1 MKTVLPLLL
10 FAFIMHGQTQS
21 YTPSTASFPNPE
33 RGYYH
38 YTSTGGTTATYTTL
52 NQSTLDSY
60 RGENITVIERMFYLN
75 SFVSSPISDSYLA
88 NMQSDFDKIRNAGL
102 KVIIRFAY
110 SKSESV
116 AVLDATKTQ
125 ILAHI
130 QQVAPLIQ
138 ANKDVISIY
147 QYGWIGCWGETY
159 YTSQIAE
166 FGNGDTTAITTAQ
179 WANRKQIVDA
189 MLAATPIEIPI
200 QVRYVYDKQRMYPTG
215 NNRIGF
221 YNDAFLN
228 VWGDSGTFNVSGAGG
243 IPTTADSNYLQTETV
258 SLPMAGE
265 TDALN
270 APRTDCA
277 NALLEMDKYNWSLLN
292 KDYLTANIVNW
303 TSQGCFAETE
313 RRLGYRFEL
322 INSSVANNV
331 LNFTVQNVGFANLFK
346 DRKAFLILRNLA
358 TNDESS
364 FELNT
369 NLKNWKGGAPI
380 QVSQTLALAVGSGTY
395 QLFLSL
401 PDPLLTSPMY
411 AIQCAN
417 SGIWDAVKGYNNL
430 NQTVT
435 ISGEVIPVTQ
445 PVVAAPVVDP
455 AILPVAIVLNNNAII
470 IVNNLPSPA
479 FTIAV
484 YNLNGRLKSTSVD
497 ISGLRKGIY
506 VVKITCDGIVY
517 TQKVNKV

>member
-10 FAFIMHGQTQS
+10 FAFMMHGQTQS
-21 YTPSTASFPNPE
+21 YTPSTTSFPNPE

-38 YTSTGGTTATYTTL
+38 YTSTGGTTSTYTTL
-52 NQSTLDSY
+52 NQTTLNSY
-60 RGENITVIERMFYLN
+60 RSENITVIERMFYLN
-75 SFVSSPISDSYLA
+75 SFISTAISDSYLA
-88 NMQSDFDKIRNAGL
+88 NMQADFDKIRNAGL

-166 FGNGDTTAITTAQ
+166 FGNGDTTEITTAQ
-179 WANRKQIVDA
+179 WANRKQVIDA
-189 MLAATPIEIPI
+189 MLAATPVEIPI
-200 QVRYVYDKQRMYPTG
+200 QVRYVYDKQRMYPNG

-228 VWGDSGTFNVSGAGG
+228 VWGDSGTFNVNGAGG
-243 IPTTADSNYLQTETV
+243 IPTTTDSNYLQTETIN
-258 SLPMAGE
+258 LPMAGE

-303 TSQGCFAETE
+303 TTQGCFAETE
-313 RRLGYRFEL
+313 KKLGYRFEL
-322 INSSVANNV
+322 INSNITNNV
-331 LNFTVQNVGFANLFK
+331 LTFNVQNVGYANLFK
-346 DRKAFLILRNLA
+346 DRKAYLVLRNLA
-358 TNDESS
+358 TNVESS

-369 NLKNWKGGAPI
+369 NLKNWKGSSAI
-380 QVSQTLALAVGSGTY
+380 QITQSLGLAVPNGTY
-395 QLFLSL
+395 QLFLNL
-401 PDPLLTSPMY
+401 PDPLLANPMY
-411 AIQCAN
+411 AIQFAN

-435 ISGEVIPVTQ
+435 ISGEFVPTTP
-445 PVVAAPVVDP
+445 PVVIAPVVDP
-455 AILPVAIVLNNNAII
+455 VILAVEIVLNTSSII
-470 IVNNLPSPA
+470 IVNNLPSPT

-497 ISGLRKGIY
+497 ISNLRKGIY
-506 VVKITCDGIVY
+506 VVKITCNGIVY